1 MKTKEEIFQL
11 LNSNPVFYL
20 ATVENGKPHVRGMLL
35 YAADERG
42 IIFHTGTFKS
52 LYKQILANPAV
63 ELCFNSFKTGEQVR
77 VKGELVEITN
87 PELMDEVYQ
96 HPTRGFLRAMGEEV
110 KSCVAIYRVDKAE
123 FYYWTMEKN
132 RESTLFEGL

>member
-1 MKTKEEIFQL
+1 MKTKEEIYQL
-11 LNSNPVFYL
+11 LNSNPAFHL
-20 ATVENGKPHVRGMLL
+20 ATVENQQPHVRGMLL

-52 LYKQILANPAV
+52 LYKQIVANPAV

-77 VKGELVEITN
+77 VKGELVDITS

-110 KSCVAIYRVDKAE
+110 KGCVAIYRVDKAE

-132 RESTLFEGL
+132 RELTVFEAL

>member
-1 MKTKEEIFQL
+1 MKSKEEIYQL
-11 LNSNPVFYL
+11 LNSNPAFHL
-20 ATVENGKPHVRGMLL
+20 ATVENQQPHVRGMLL

-77 VKGELVEITN
+77 IKGELVDITS
-87 PELMDEVYQ
+87 PELMDEIYQ

-110 KSCVAIYRVDKAE
+110 KGCVAIYRVDKAE
-123 FYYWTMEKN
+123 CYYWTMEKN
-132 RESTLFEGL
+132 RELTVFEAL

>member
-1 MKTKEEIFQL
+1 MKSKEEFYQL
-11 LNSNPVFYL
+11 LNSNPAFHL

-77 VKGELVEITN
+77 VKGELVDITS

-96 HPTRGFLRAMGEEV
+96 HPTRGFLRAMGEEI
-110 KSCVAIYRVDKAE
+110 KGCVAIYRVDKAE
-123 FYYWTMEKN
+123 INYWTMEKN
-132 RESTLFEGL
+132 RELTVFEVL